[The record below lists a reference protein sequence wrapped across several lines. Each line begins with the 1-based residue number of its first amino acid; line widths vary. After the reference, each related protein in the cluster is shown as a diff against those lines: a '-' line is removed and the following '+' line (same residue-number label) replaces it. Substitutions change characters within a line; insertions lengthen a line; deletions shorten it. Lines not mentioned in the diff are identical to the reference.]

1 MQGLLTLYTRHRC
14 DYCDLVRDVIS
25 EIGINVEERN
35 IWDKKKWRNE
45 LLAAQGKDIVPVLR
59 RDLTNG
65 NIFWLPESDVI
76 VRYLLLNYS

>member
-1 MQGLLTLYTRHRC
+1 MQESLALYTRHRC
-14 DYCDLVRDVIS
+14 GYCDLVRDVIS

-35 IWDKKKWRNE
+35 IWDKKEWRNE
-45 LLAAQGKDIVPVLR
+45 LLSAQGKDTVPILR

-65 NIFWLPESDVI
+65 NICWLPESDAI